1 MMIEI
6 NLLPDELKKSKT
18 PSGGLGKPDVKTLLY
33 IVPVVIGILLVTHIF
48 LAATSVFKN
57 LSLASLNKKLSRLD
71 PEKKKL
77 EGFFKEYSVASA
89 GASAATE
96 LLGGRV
102 EWAQELNSISRALP
116 AGVWLNELSFQDGIL
131 TLRGSVIAV
140 NKEKEEVSIINKFIS
155 NLKKDKDFIAVF
167 QGLELS
173 SVNRRAIHSFEVSD
187 FILTGREKTK

>member
-6 NLLPDELKKSKT
+6 NLLPDELKKTKT
-18 PSGGLGKPDVKTLLY
+18 PSGGLGKPDIKTLLY
-33 IVPVVIGILLVTHIF
+33 IVPVVIGILLVTHIS

-57 LSLASLNKKLSRLD
+57 LSLASLNKRLSRLD

-77 EGFFKEYSVASA
+77 EGFFKEYSVTSA
-89 GASAATE
+89 GASAATD

-116 AGVWLNELSFQDGIL
+116 AGVWLNELSFQDGTL

-140 NKEKEEVSIINKFIS
+140 NKEREEVSIINRFIS
-155 NLKKDKDFIAVF
+155 NLKNNKDFITDF
-167 QGLELS
+167 QTPELS
-173 SVNRRAIHSFEVSD
+173 SVNRRSIHSFEVID
-187 FILTGREKTK
+187 FTLTGREKSR

>member
-6 NLLPDELKKSKT
+6 NLLPDELKKTKT
-18 PSGGLGKPDVKTLLY
+18 PSGGLGKPDIKTLLY
-33 IVPVVIGILLVTHIF
+33 IVPVVIGILLVTHIS

-57 LSLASLNKKLSRLD
+57 LSLALLNRELSRLD
-71 PEKKKL
+71 PEKKL

-89 GASAATE
+89 GASAANE

-140 NKEKEEVSIINKFIS
+140 NKEKVEVSIINKFIS

-167 QGLELS
+167 QALELS

-187 FILTGREKTK
+187 FILTGREKTR

>member
-6 NLLPDELKKSKT
+6 NLLPAELKKTKT
-18 PSGGLGKPDVKTLLY
+18 PTRGLGKPDIKSLLY

-48 LAATSVFKN
+48 FGAASIFKN
-57 LSLASLNKKLSRLD
+57 LSLASLNKKLSRLA

-89 GASAATE
+89 GANAATN

-116 AGVWLNELSFQDGIL
+116 AGVWLNELSFRDATL

-140 NKEKEEVSIINKFIS
+140 NKEREEVSIINRFIS
-155 NLKKDKDFIAVF
+155 NLKKDKDFSTDF
-167 QGLELS
+167 QALELS
-173 SVNRRAIHSFEVSD
+173 SVNRRAIMSFEVID
-187 FILTGREKTK
+187 FILIGREKTK